1 MIPLKPRITG
11 LYVLLALALLT
22 ACGGG
27 QAKAT
32 PTPAES
38 PTPAA
43 TATPAEPYAA
53 IVNDER
59 ISEESYQ
66 ASLAQFSQAQ
76 AERGNLLAEGQ
87 QASTLVIEDLIDKQL
102 LSQAARADG
111 FTADETMVAE
121 RIASLTEQIGGAEA
135 FSAWLD
141 QYGYSMEGFR
151 KSLAVDMEAAWQ
163 RDRIAEAVPQTAE
176 QVKARQVVYYDPILA
191 QNAWDQ
197 LEAGS
202 PFDALTASADPQ
214 NQGYLDWV
222 PRGYLLLPELDEVL
236 FSLQPGQYSP
246 VVQTEAGYHI
256 LYVIEREP
264 EHPLSAD
271 ARLTL
276 QAQSLQQW
284 LQARRAESQIEIQ
297 VP

>member
-1 MIPLKPRITG
+1 MMNLKPTLKTLI
-11 LYVLLALALLT
+11 VLLVLAALS
-22 ACGGG
+22 ACGGA
-27 QAKAT
+27 QAEET
-32 PTPAES
+32 PTAAVS

-43 TATPAEPYAA
+43 TPTPEEPYAA

-76 AERGNLLAEGQ
+76 AEQGGLLAEGE
-87 QASTLVIEDLIDKQL
+87 QATRRVIEDLIDKQL
-102 LSQAARADG
+102 LSQAARQNG
-111 FTADETMVAE
+111 FTADEAVVAE
-121 RIASLTEQIGGAEA
+121 RIASLTEQIGGADA

-151 KSLAVDMEAAWQ
+151 NTLALEMEAAWQ
-163 RDRIAEAVPQTAE
+163 RDQIADAVPQTAE
-176 QVKARQVVYYDPILA
+176 QVRARQVVYYDPTLA

-202 PFDALTASADPQ
+202 PFEALTASADPQ

-222 PRGYLLLPELDEVL
+222 PRGYLLLPELDDVL
-236 FSLQPGQYSP
+236 FSLQPGQYSQ
-246 VVQTEAGYHI
+246 VVQTDAGYHI
-256 LYVIEREP
+256 LYVVERDA

-284 LQARRAESQIEIQ
+284 LQARRAESQIEIAL
-297 VP
+297 P